1 MTDARAFRRSV
12 RRAQVVPESADDV
25 WHVYNLISVDD
36 EVECT
41 TTRKIKGQEQEGARD
56 ASAKTRR
63 LTLRVRCEDVEYD
76 AEGSTIRV
84 KGQNKTE
91 CEEVKLNA
99 YHTLEI
105 GIGRGVKIEKL
116 EWDAVDV
123 RRLEEAA
130 DPSVSADLA
139 AVLIVEGTA
148 NVVLVGANRTIVKG
162 RIEASMPRK
171 RGMAL
176 MGYEKAESKFFNNV
190 AAVVERHVDFDK
202 VKCLVIAGPGFTK
215 DAFYDFLKLEA
226 MRQNWKTLQTN
237 FKSIIK
243 AHASSAYV
251 HSLSEVLENPTVRT
265 LIANTKAASEVKALD
280 DFFEMLANDPARAF
294 YGPAHVMAAHDLQ
307 AIDKLLITDSVF
319 RTKNTAQRKMWVRVT
334 EELAKSGGAA
344 HIFSSAHASGEQLE
358 QITGVAAILKF
369 PLPDLADAELPPL

>member
-1 MTDARAFRRSV
+1 MT
-12 RRAQVVPESADDV
+12 PESADDV

-41 TTRKIKGQEQEGARD
+41 TTRKIKGPEQEGGRD
-56 ASAKTRR
+56 ANAKTRR

-91 CEEVKLNA
+91 CEDVKLNA

-105 GIGRGVKIEKL
+105 AIGRGVKIEKL

-130 DPSVSADLA
+130 DPSASADLA
-139 AVLIVEGTA
+139 AVLIVEGRA

-162 RIEASMPRK
+162 RIETSMPRK

-190 AAVVERHVDFDK
+190 AAVVQRHVDFNN
-202 VKCLVIAGPGFTK
+202 VKCLVIAGPGFAK

-226 MRQNWKTLQTN
+226 TRQNWKTLQTN
-237 FKSIIK
+237 FKNIIK

-251 HSLSEVLENPTVRT
+251 HSLSELLENPTVRT

-280 DFFEMLANDPARAF
+280 EFFEMLANDPARAF

-334 EELAKSGGAA
+334 EELAKSGGVT
-344 HIFSSAHASGEQLE
+344 HMFSSAHASGEQLE

-369 PLPDLADAELPPL
+369 PLPDLADEELPPL